1 MKSPI
6 HGRPVLVGLLSAALA
21 VSASTLAGPA
31 LAVPAAPTGASAAE
45 PGGSPSAKDVSGRD
59 TLGQHDRELLAEALS
74 KGTKRVTLI
83 VATTEG
89 ETDSVVNGLEDLGG
103 SVMSRYDQ
111 VGYVSVNLPTKSVTK
126 AADLSDVEGV
136 DLDEVVENPSPSA
149 TTRRGAAAVAQEGPG
164 PDTPDSNPFMPTRDT
179 GAIAFKQR
187 YPNSDGRGITIG
199 ILDSGVDLDHPA
211 LAETTTGER
220 KIVDWVTATS
230 PLEDPTWRFMSTEV
244 TGPTFTYQSQT
255 WTAPAGTYRINRFN
269 EAIAT
274 GEAGGDVNRDGD
286 TSDLFGVLYDPA
298 THDIWVDT
306 DQDNDFTDEGDAMR
320 PYNEDFGVNHFGTDN
335 PATEISERMPFV
347 VEYRE
352 DVDSTP
358 IGGPGP
364 LDVVN
369 IGIPQA
375 AHGSHVAGI
384 TAANSM
390 FGGEMDGA
398 APGAKLVSA
407 RACNWGGGC
416 TAVALTDGMSD
427 LVLNRGVD
435 VVNMSIGGLPA
446 LNDGNN
452 ARAELYNRLI
462 DESGVQIFLSAG
474 NSGPGLNTIG
484 DPSVTSDAVSVAS
497 SITKETWLSNY
508 GSTVSSAEN
517 LHNYS
522 SRGPREDGGFKPDL
536 MAPGSAIS
544 TIPTWQPG
552 TAVAEAGY
560 DLPPGY
566 AHFNGTSMAAPQTTG
581 AAALLLSRARQLD
594 LGVTPQQLRQSLF
607 TSANFRDG
615 IPAAGQGRGQV
626 DLVEAWS
633 LVQRQPGVRV
643 IDADSSVCTPL
654 AGFLAVPRR
663 GDGLYNRCAPDAG
676 GQSPGSSKTYPVFLT
691 RTNGPNRTIAHRIRI
706 RGNDGTF
713 TAPTSVNLPL
723 NRRVQINVT
732 SKPRSAG
739 LHSAILRVDD
749 AGTVLIDHEV
759 PLNVVAT
766 TAPTAPSFT
775 STKTGSVERNLTTS
789 LFVPVPE
796 GATSLQLN
804 LGGIATGSQTRFI
817 AIDPYG
823 VPVESTSSLVCFT
836 NFSDREACNPNA
848 RAYEDPLPGVW
859 EIEVEARRT
868 SNSLRNPYR
877 LTAAVQGITVEPET
891 VTLPSVEAGTPE
903 PVEWDVTNNYGPV
916 TVHGEGGPLGS
927 SFSERPTIADGA
939 VQDFE
944 VEVPAGSSRLDVAI
958 GNVSDL
964 AADLDLEVYLGDDL
978 VASDA
983 DGDSEESVS
992 IPNPA
997 AGTYTVEV
1005 IGYEVPAGTTEY
1017 DYLDVFYSPAL
1028 GQLAIDPTET
1038 TLARGQ
1044 TATIAGEITAN
1055 DTPAEGRQ
1063 LFGELVVLSEQDAVL
1078 GTGSVVIEEVTEPA
1092 ETTPPAGG

>member
-59 TLGQHDRELLAEALS
+59 ALGQHDRELLAEALS

-89 ETDSVVNGLEDLGG
+89 ETDSVVSGLEDLGG

-111 VGYVSVNLPTKSVTK
+111 VGYVSVNLPTKAVTK

-149 TTRRGAAAVAQEGPG
+149 TTRSGAAAVAQEGPG
-164 PDTPDSNPFMPTRDT
+164 PDTPDSNPYMPTRDT

-230 PLEDPTWRFMSTEV
+230 PLEDPSWRFMSTEV
-244 TGPTFTYQSQT
+244 TGPTFTYQAQT

-269 EAIAT
+269 EAIAV

-335 PATEISERMPFV
+335 PATEIAERMPFV

-398 APGAKLVSA
+398 APGAKLISS

-474 NSGPGLNTIG
+474 NSGPGINTIG
-484 DPSVTSDAVSVAS
+484 DPSVSSDAVSVAS

-560 DLPPGY
+560 QLPPGY
-566 AHFNGTSMAAPQTTG
+566 AHFNGTSMASPQAAG
-581 AAALLLSRARQLD
+581 AAALLLSRARQTD
-594 LGVTPQQLRQSLF
+594 VAVMPTQLRASMF
-607 TSANFRDG
+607 STANFRAG

-626 DLVEAWS
+626 DLLEAWTVLS
-633 LVQRQPGVRV
+633 QEPTIRSYTSRAQ
-643 IDADSSVCTPL
+643 VCTPL
-654 AGFLAVPRR
+654 DDFLATPNR
-663 GDGLYNRCAPDAG
+663 GTGLYNRCAPGAGG
-676 GQSPGSSKTYPVFLT
+676 GQSPGQARVYPIDIT
-691 RTNGPNRTIAHRIRI
+691 RTSGPSRAVAHRVSIV
-706 RGNDGTF
+706 GNDGTY
-713 TAPTSVNLPL
+713 TAPTTVNLPL
-723 NRRVQINVT
+723 NQAVRIKVKAT
-732 SKPRSAG
+732 PRTAG

-749 AGTVLIDHEV
+749 PRTTTIEHDVAMNI
-759 PLNVVAT
+759 VAT
-766 TAPTAPSFT
+766 SAPTAPGFSATQT
-775 STKTGSVERNLTTS
+775 SSVERNLTKS
-789 LFVPVPE
+789 LFIPVPE
-796 GATSLQLN
+796 GASSLQLN
-804 LGGIATGSQTRFI
+804 LGGIASGSQTRFI

-868 SNSLRNPYR
+868 SPSLRNPYR
-877 LTAAVQGITVEPET
+877 LTAAVQGITVDPET

-903 PVEWDVTNNYGPV
+903 PVEWEVTNNYGPV

-944 VEVPAGSSRLDVAI
+944 VEVPEGSSRLDVAI

-992 IPNPA
+992 IPNPE

-1028 GQLAIDPTET
+1028 GQLAVDPTET

-1044 TATIAGEITAN
+1044 SATIAGEVTAN

-1078 GTGSVVIEEVTEPA
+1078 GTGSVVIEEVTEP
-1092 ETTPPAGG
+1092 TPPAGG